1 MKAAPTNTNLM
12 VEFLLA
18 KKQALG
24 SFPLVHLR
32 KHLRLAHEHC
42 LMGMLKL
49 IWVLMEY
56 YGCGVLSHS
65 SETLLGELSVGHP
78 SHFGQCLKVFDEERA
93 QQVELHLAA
102 QS

>member
-1 MKAAPTNTNLM
+1 M

-32 KHLRLAHEHC
+32 KHLRLNRMTAHEHCLC

-56 YGCGVLSHS
+56 YCGVLSHS
-65 SETLLGELSVGHP
+65 SETLLGESSVGYP
-78 SHFGQCLKVFDEERA
+78 NHFGQCLKVFDGERA